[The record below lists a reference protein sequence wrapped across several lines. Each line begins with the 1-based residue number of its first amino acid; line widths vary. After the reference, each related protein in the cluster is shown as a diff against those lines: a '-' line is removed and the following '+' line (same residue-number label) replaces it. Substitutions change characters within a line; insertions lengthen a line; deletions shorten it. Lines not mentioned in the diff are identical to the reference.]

1 MEDSELKIQWLPAA
15 PPAKLVGPFRIETK
29 ENKMGTTLNP
39 GVIVIHCSYSVATGT
54 GTRTITSGRW
64 GCLRVDNVPLMQ
76 MEELA
81 QNFLVLA
88 EARYGNT

>member
-1 MEDSELKIQWLPAA
+1 MDSTLKIQWMPAT
-15 PPAKLVGPFRIETK
+15 PPAWLEGPFRIETK
-29 ENKMGTTLNP
+29 KLFASAHLHG
-39 GVIVIHCSYSVATGT
+39 GVIVIKCSYAAGRKGGEHHRS
-54 GTRTITSGRW
+54 SGW

>member
-1 MEDSELKIQWLPAA
+1 MDSELKIQWLPAA

-29 ENKMGTTLNP
+29 ENKMGTSRLHP
-39 GVIVIHCSYSVATGT
+39 GIIVIKCRYASNQAGRGGTTG
-54 GTRTITSGRW
+54 W
-64 GCLRVDNVPLMQ
+64 GCLRVENVPLMQ

-88 EARYGNT
+88 EARYGQ